1 MRHRAES
8 SQLDGGK
15 PEESFKAGKGNVMTR
30 EISLAAWLPARRKA
44 GLAPIFGN
52 FRGSFSVVF
61 QSFSRVRQRYL

>member
-44 GLAPIFGN
+44 GLAPIFLG
-52 FRGSFSVVF
+52 VVF